1 MADTQRDIAS
11 FLIRFTQDLWRN
23 PAGDPKIAWRGH
35 IQHVQGEAEKT
46 FTDFADALKF
56 IQDHLAQLTIGA
68 MPGAD
73 QGDQE
78 KALKEGFKLWEQFA
92 NSYSTMMFE
101 TLERT
106 MAQSESIKVQMDK
119 AVEKTLEAWNLPRT
133 QGQREVDA
141 TIVEI
146 RTQIEGLAKKVAE
159 LEQTIAAKKDGAET
173 TTKH

>member
-1 MADTQRDIAS
+1 MTDTQRDVAS

-46 FTDFADALKF
+46 FTDFADALSF

-68 MPGAD
+68 LPGAD

-119 AVEKTLEAWNLPRT
+119 AVAKTLEAWKMPGSP
-133 QGQREVDA
+133 GQREVEA

-146 RTQIEGLAKKVAE
+146 RAQIEALAKKITE
-159 LEQTIAAKKDGAET
+159 LERTIADKKDGTET
-173 TTKH
+173 QPHN